1 MAVDTSTLVLVT
13 IATAFGLGLMS
24 IALTFLQAG
33 TRGIR
38 HWGIGII
45 GLGVAYSLFMLY
57 PRMGLPLLYVAWTC
71 LLVSMLVMYRALLRI
86 CGGRQHRTRF
96 GILVVGGAIVGWLV
110 FGFVAPNPIRQMDAT
125 WLAASVIGGRAAWD
139 LWRHARRS
147 RYPAP
152 ALTVAFFLVLIML
165 RPLLEILAREVHS
178 GPLDPALLYGP
189 PGVVFFRALVMSLM
203 SMSVI
208 WLEVSRLYEI
218 VELQATQDDLTGVA
232 NRRAIVSLLQR
243 DLERAKREKSVC
255 SIALF
260 DVDYFKQ
267 VNDTWGH
274 PAGDQVIKWVAK
286 VIDGSI
292 RPYDTLGRYG
302 GEEFL
307 LLIPGAGPDGAVAA
321 AERARA
327 AIEREECTVDGMR
340 LHITVSAGV
349 ATSSPGMDADTLLR
363 LADDALYSAKESGR
377 NRVVLADA
385 APAGIAAQGRSS
397 AS

>member
-13 IATAFGLGLMS
+13 IATAFGLGVMS
-24 IALTFLQAG
+24 FVLTFAQAG

-45 GLGVAYSLFMLY
+45 GLGVAYSLIYLY
-57 PRMGLPLLYVAWTC
+57 PRGGLPLLYVAWTC

-86 CGGRQHRTRF
+86 CGGSQHRTRF
-96 GILVVGGAIVGWLV
+96 GFLVVGAAIAGWLV

-152 ALTVAFFLVLIML
+152 ALAVAFFLALMAF
-165 RPLLEILAREVHS
+165 RPLLEILARDAHS
-178 GPLDPALLYGP
+178 GPLDPAIMYGP

-203 SMSVI
+203 TMSVL

-218 VELQATQDDLTGVA
+218 VELQATQDEMTGLA
-232 NRRAIVSLLQR
+232 NRRAIASMLQR
-243 DLERAKREKSVC
+243 EVGRAKRGNAAC
-255 SIALF
+255 SIAVF
-260 DVDYFKQ
+260 DIDYFKQ
-267 VNDTWGH
+267 VNDTYGH

-286 VIDGSI
+286 VIDDSI

-307 LLIPGAGPDGAVAA
+307 LLIPGAGPDGAIAV
-321 AERARA
+321 AERARI
-327 AIEREECTVDGMR
+327 AIERQPCIVDGEPLR
-340 LHITVSAGV
+340 ITVSAGV
-349 ATSSPGMDADTLLR
+349 ATSSPDRDADALLR
-363 LADDALYSAKESGR
+363 LADEALYRAKETGR
-377 NRVVLADA
+377 NRVVPAEA
-385 APAGIAAQGRSS
+385 APA
-397 AS
+397 

>member
-1 MAVDTSTLVLVT
+1 MALDTSTLVLVT
-13 IATAFGLGLMS
+13 IATAFGLGVMS
-24 IALTFLQAG
+24 FVLTFAQAG

-45 GLGVAYSLFMLY
+45 GLGVAYSLITLY
-57 PRMGLPLLYVAWTC
+57 PRGGMPLLYVAWTC
-71 LLVSMLVMYRALLRI
+71 LLVSMLVMYRSLLRI
-86 CGGRQHRTRF
+86 RGGNQHRTRF
-96 GILVVGGAIVGWLV
+96 GILVVGAAIAAWLV

-139 LWRHARRS
+139 LWRHGRRS

-152 ALTVAFFLVLIML
+152 ALAVAFFLALMTA
-165 RPLLEILAREVHS
+165 RPLLEMLTRDVHS
-178 GPLDPALLYGP
+178 GPLDLAMMYGP

-203 SMSVI
+203 TMSVL

-218 VELQATQDDLTGVA
+218 MELQATQDDMTGVA
-232 NRRAIVSLLQR
+232 NRRAVVTR
-243 DLERAKREKSVC
+243 LEYELGRAKRENGVC

-260 DVDYFKQ
+260 DIDYFKQ

-286 VIDGSI
+286 EIGESI

-307 LLIPGAGPDGAVAA
+307 LVIPGAGPDGAVAA

-327 AIEREECTVDGMR
+327 AIERQSCMVDGMQ
-340 LHITVSAGV
+340 LAITVSAGV
-349 ATSSPGMDADTLLR
+349 ATWSADTDADALLR
-363 LADDALYSAKESGR
+363 LADDALYRAKQTGR
-377 NRVVLADA
+377 NRVL
-385 APAGIAAQGRSS
+385 PAEP
-397 AS
+397 

>member
-13 IATAFGLGLMS
+13 IATAFGLGVMS
-24 IALTFLQAG
+24 IVLTFFQAG

-45 GLGVAYSLFMLY
+45 GLGVAYWLITLY
-57 PRMGLPLLYVAWTC
+57 PRAGLPLLYVAWTC
-71 LLVSMLVMYRALLRI
+71 LLVSMLVMYWAVLRI
-86 CGGRQHRTRF
+86 CGGNPDRTRF
-96 GILVVGGAIVGWLV
+96 GILVIGAAIAAWLV

-152 ALTVAFFLVLIML
+152 ALAVAFFLVLMAA
-165 RPLLEILAREVHS
+165 RPLLEILARDVHS
-178 GPLDPALLYGP
+178 GPLDPATMYGP

-203 SMSVI
+203 SMSVL

-218 VELQATQDDLTGVA
+218 VELQATQDEMTGLA
-232 NRRAIVSLLQR
+232 NRRAIVLLMQR
-243 DLERAKREKSVC
+243 ELGRAKRGNAVC
-255 SIALF
+255 SIALI
-260 DVDYFKQ
+260 DIDYFKQ

-274 PAGDQVIKWVAK
+274 PAGDQVIKWVGQ
-286 VIDGSI
+286 VIDDSI

-307 LLIPGAGPDGAVAA
+307 LLIPGAGADGAIAD
-321 AERARA
+321 AERARM
-327 AIEREECTVDGMR
+327 AIERQACIVDGEPVR
-340 LHITVSAGV
+340 VTVSAGV
-349 ATSSPGMDADTLLR
+349 ATSSTDGDADALLR
-363 LADDALYSAKESGR
+363 LADEALYRAKESGR
-377 NRVVLADA
+377 NRVVRAE
-385 APAGIAAQGRSS
+385 PAVA
-397 AS
+397 

>member
-13 IATAFGLGLMS
+13 IATAFGLGVMS
-24 IALTFLQAG
+24 IVLTLFQAG

-45 GLGVAYSLFMLY
+45 GLGVAYSLITLY
-57 PRMGLPLLYVAWTC
+57 PRVGLPLLYVAWIC
-71 LLVSMLVMYRALLRI
+71 LLVSMLVMYQALLRI
-86 CGGRQHRTRF
+86 CGGNPDRTRF
-96 GILVVGGAIVGWLV
+96 GILVIGAAIAAWLV

-152 ALTVAFFLVLIML
+152 ALAVAIFLVLMAA
-165 RPLLEILAREVHS
+165 RPLLEILARDVHA
-178 GPLDPALLYGP
+178 GPLDPAMMYGP

-203 SMSVI
+203 SMSVL

-218 VELQATQDDLTGVA
+218 VELQATQDEMTGLA
-232 NRRAIVSLLQR
+232 NRRAIVLLMQR
-243 DLERAKREKSVC
+243 ELGRAKRGNGAC

-260 DVDYFKQ
+260 DIDYFKQ
-267 VNDTWGH
+267 VNDTRGH
-274 PAGDQVIKWVAK
+274 PAGDQVIKWVAQ
-286 VIDGSI
+286 VIDDSI

-307 LLIPGAGPDGAVAA
+307 LLIPGAGAGGAIAV
-321 AERARA
+321 AERARM
-327 AIEREECTVDGMR
+327 AIERQPCIVDGEPLR
-340 LHITVSAGV
+340 ITVSAGV
-349 ATSSPGMDADTLLR
+349 ATSSTDGDADALLR
-363 LADDALYSAKESGR
+363 LADEALYRAKESGR
-377 NRVVLADA
+377 NRVVRAEA
-385 APAGIAAQGRSS
+385 AVA
-397 AS
+397 